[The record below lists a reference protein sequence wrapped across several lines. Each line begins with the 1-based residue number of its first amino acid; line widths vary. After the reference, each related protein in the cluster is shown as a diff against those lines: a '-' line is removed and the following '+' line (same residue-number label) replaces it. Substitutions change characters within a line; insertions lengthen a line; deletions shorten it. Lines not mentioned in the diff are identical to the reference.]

1 MHTWIIYQ
9 NVSTL
14 STHRSTPALSRLLRY
29 PLSDSFPLHHL
40 YTPSHSMSIALTSV
54 VIVTSEESGV
64 KLCERTVVVPTG
76 KV

>member
-1 MHTWIIYQ
+1 MLPKRQYTQSPHSIR
-9 NVSTL
+9 VPL
-14 STHRSTPALSRLLRY
+14 SLDSLLRY
-29 PLSDSFPLHHL
+29 PLSDSFPLLHL
-40 YTPSHSMSIALTSV
+40 YTHSHSMSIALTSV